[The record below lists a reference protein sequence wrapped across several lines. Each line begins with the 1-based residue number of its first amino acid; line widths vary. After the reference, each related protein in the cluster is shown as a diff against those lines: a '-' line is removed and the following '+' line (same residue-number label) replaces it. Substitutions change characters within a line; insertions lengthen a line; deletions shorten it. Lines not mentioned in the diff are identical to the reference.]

1 MHDIEIYCQQWVAKE
16 KGLIFLLFFVFF
28 FLTTGPPAAKD
39 TNGQSIGVGA
49 KSCQRNNYMY
59 TC

>member
-28 FLTTGPPAAKD
+28 FWRQDRPLQKIQMA
-39 TNGQSIGVGA
+39 NQ
-49 KSCQRNNYMY
+49 
-59 TC
+59 